1 MLPSIMVT
9 LTRANA
15 QPLPPNQIALKCPLC
30 SEQFHLHYTED
41 EWHRVNLMLKSAN
54 KALREDHKSRHKSNH
69 VNLAW
74 TSG

>member
-1 MLPSIMVT
+1 
-9 LTRANA
+9 
-15 QPLPPNQIALKCPLC
+15 
-30 SEQFHLHYTED
+30 
-41 EWHRVNLMLKSAN
+41 MLKSAN